1 MKRAPH
7 FFIPLTNSWISASDR
22 LTLSWDGFEGSGQSR
37 QAFLLSLHITLTLPI
52 KLVVVFDNL
61 VGVDAEPFDD
71 PFDAEPFDLE
81 QVDGNADPFDA
92 EPFDLETVDG
102 NADPFDAEPFELE
115 PRVFA
120 LVGKHAAFDFGVAF
134 VGGAFIMR
142 SMISSE
148 SFSSSS
154 HSEAIAVA
162 RSTGFEWPPGFS
174 RSDAPSPTSRS

>member
-81 QVDGNADPFDA
+81 QVEA
-92 EPFDLETVDG
+92 EV
-102 NADPFDAEPFELE
+102 
-115 PRVFA
+115 
-120 LVGKHAAFDFGVAF
+120 
-134 VGGAFIMR
+134 IR
-142 SMISSE
+142 S
-148 SFSSSS
+148 
-154 HSEAIAVA
+154 
-162 RSTGFEWPPGFS
+162 
-174 RSDAPSPTSRS
+174 